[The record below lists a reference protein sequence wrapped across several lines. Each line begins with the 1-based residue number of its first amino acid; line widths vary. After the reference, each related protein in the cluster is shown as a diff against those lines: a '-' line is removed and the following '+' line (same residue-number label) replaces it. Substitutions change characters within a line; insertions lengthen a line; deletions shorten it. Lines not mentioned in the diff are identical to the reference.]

1 MESGDYLEDGV
12 SRVLKLMKDTF
23 GDYFRGYFN
32 GEPANIPEMYLPC
45 LIVSENRGTIQ
56 IESTAT
62 DEIIETISII
72 IVLNKKD
79 YIAPDQD
86 IDLSERT
93 IRRLVKGQDN
103 SGTDGVRPY
112 MPKSVMYALRTN
124 ISLYG
129 VDLSNDVEFEF
140 GSDFSVDGDGKGL
153 ATEEAIVR
161 LSIKRLALL
170 QGGRS

>member
-1 MESGDYLEDGV
+1 METNDYLEDGV

-23 GDYFRGYFN
+23 GDFFHSYFN
-32 GEPANIPEMYLPC
+32 GEPANISELSLPC
-45 LIVSENRGTIQ
+45 LIVSENRGTIN

-62 DEIIETISII
+62 DQIIETISII

-93 IRRLVKGQDN
+93 IRRLVKGQD
-103 SGTDGVRPY
+103 GTVADGIRPY
-112 MPKSVMYALRTN
+112 MTKSVMYALRTN

-170 QGGRS
+170 PNGRS